1 VALTLNSTDDV
12 LSHPA
17 TGLFT
22 STNWSACGW
31 VYLESDRNTN
41 SVIVVRFSDNTAT
54 NFSGIALDT
63 DGTSALITT
72 QAGDSSS
79 YGLSTGVWYHVAYVK
94 SGSSHTMYVDGV
106 SRATLTQA
114 VGADG
119 AGAALAL
126 GGNGASHTNARI
138 SAWKVWETALTGD
151 QVVNEM
157 RTIQPRVTTSMWG
170 VFPLWDA
177 TFVTDIS
184 GSGHSLTAMG
194 TYATADGPPVSW
206 GGASIIGSW
215 VQPAA
220 APATAF
226 QPNAF

>member
-1 VALTLNSTDDV
+1 M
-12 LSHPA
+12 
-17 TGLFT
+17 
-22 STNWSACGW
+22 
-31 VYLESDRNTN
+31 YLESDRNTN
-41 SVIVVRFSDNTAT
+41 SVIIVRFSDGAAT
-54 NFSGIALDT
+54 NFSGIALDA

-72 QAGDSSS
+72 QGGNSSS
-79 YGLSTGVWYHVAYVK
+79 YGLSTGVWYHMAYVK
-94 SGSSHTMYVDGV
+94 SGTGHTLYVDGV

-114 VGADG
+114 IGADA
-119 AGAALAL
+119 AGTVLAL
-126 GGNGASHTNARI
+126 GGNGVSHTNARI
-138 SAWKVWETALTGD
+138 SAWKVWETALTVD

-157 RTIQPRVTTSMWG
+157 RTIQPRATSSLWG

-177 TFVTDIS
+177 TFVTDVS
-184 GSGHSLTAMG
+184 GAGHSLTATG

-206 GGASIIGSW
+206 GGSPIIGSW